1 MKLTVLTGERTVV
14 FEAERGKSLGRL
26 FSMHGIH
33 IPMRCGGNGICGKC
47 KVKLLEGRVSGA
59 RPDEGG
65 LVLACRAV
73 PESDCVISVTEEKGR
88 GLEGFRF
95 ARRPQPCHSGWGVAF
110 DLGTTTLAACLVRLD
125 DGEVVARTSCLNPQA
140 AFGSDVISRIGACA
154 EKENLARQQK
164 LINEKAAEM
173 VRGLSAQAGGVHVS
187 RMTVAGNT
195 TMLHLFCGED
205 PTPIGV
211 YPFTPAFLEEREYR
225 GETLGIPADLIVLLP
240 SISSYVGADITAGIL
255 AADLASSDKPALL
268 ADLGTNGEMALVS
281 GGKILCTSTAAGPA
295 LEGACI
301 ECGVGGVK
309 GAVNRVLCEGGKL
322 SYSTIGNAPPV
333 GLCGCGLVDFVACL
347 LERGDLDETGYLEEE
362 KVSLTPEVWLS
373 QADIR
378 QYQLAKSAVCAG
390 MRALICKAGLRE
402 EDVSRLLI
410 AGGLGY
416 YIDAESAARTGLIPS
431 GLKTRAEAVGN
442 GSLYGAYLVL
452 TDDKCR
458 AEAREIAARC
468 ETVDLSSDAVFNDEF
483 IQGMMFE

>member
-1 MKLTVLTGERTVV
+1 MCRD
-14 FEAERGKSLGRL
+14 R
-26 FSMHGIH
+26 
-33 IPMRCGGNGICGKC
+33 
-47 KVKLLEGRVSGA
+47 VKLNN
-59 RPDEGG
+59 
-65 LVLACRAV
+65 
-73 PESDCVISVTEEKGR
+73 
-88 GLEGFRF
+88 
-95 ARRPQPCHSGWGVAF
+95 
-110 DLGTTTLAACLVRLD
+110 D
-125 DGEVVARTSCLNPQA
+125 DGEARAEAMDIFPKDSKIALWNSVTLVNASDGTALYSDRLELFRDENAGSATAKKGGKVRLEIAEKTVSGVAGAEFGAKEKGKTGKSGGREGSAPSVVASRALFFARNADGAKFSFDRDVSIRSQSMKGTCNKMNVYSKSRKDNSSRIVKVE
-140 AFGSDVISRIGACA
+140 AFGDVRMSQNEYSAFA
-154 EKENLARQQK
+154 EEA
-164 LINEKAAEM
+164 
-173 VRGLSAQAGGVHVS
+173 V
-187 RMTVAGNT
+187 
-195 TMLHLFCGED
+195 
-205 PTPIGV
+205 V
-211 YPFTPAFLEEREYR
+211 YPKDQD
-225 GETLGIPADLIVLLP
+225 IPADKAHKFVELLTSKDKPQKRPRILLP
-240 SISSYVGADITAGIL
+240 PVKNLGFDGENVRAPKNVKMTVVE
-255 AADLASSDKPALL
+255 SDRQR
-268 ADLGTNGEMALVS
+268 LVS
-281 GGKILCTSTAAGPA
+281 EGKILCASTAAGPA

-309 GAVNRVLCEGGKL
+309 GAVNRVLCEDGKL
-322 SYSTIGNAPPV
+322 TYSTIGNAPPV

>member
-1 MKLTVLTGERTVV
+1 MYTKD
-14 FEAERGKSLGRL
+14 
-26 FSMHGIH
+26 
-33 IPMRCGGNGICGKC
+33 IP
-47 KVKLLEGRVSGA
+47 
-59 RPDEGG
+59 
-65 LVLACRAV
+65 
-73 PESDCVISVTEEKGR
+73 
-88 GLEGFRF
+88 
-95 ARRPQPCHSGWGVAF
+95 
-110 DLGTTTLAACLVRLD
+110 
-125 DGEVVARTSCLNPQA
+125 
-140 AFGSDVISRIGACA
+140 AFGPLQGVRVVHATQSIAGPYTATRMADFGADVISRIMSA
-154 EKENLARQQK
+154 EAGNAQLLA
-164 LINEKAAEM
+164 EA
-173 VRGLSAQAGGVHVS
+173 VRGQIAETAS
-187 RMTVAGNT
+187 RFLREFSIPALKKVTVCGNT

-205 PTPIGV
+205 VSGIGR

-225 GETLGIPADLIVLLP
+225 GEALGIPADLIILLP

-255 AADLASSDKPALL
+255 AADLPSSELPALL

-281 GGKILCTSTAAGPA
+281 GGEILCTSTAAGPA

-309 GAVNRVLCEGGKL
+309 GAVNRVLCAGGKL

-362 KVSLTPEVWLS
+362 KISLTPEVWLS

-431 GLKTRAEAVGN
+431 GLKTRTEAVGN